1 MGRLKDEKSQKIY
14 VRKLRLLLVL
24 NQSKL
29 TSKQKKKIKKFRKI
43 LRNFNL
49 ISSIMIRKL
58 RLKQKYRFHVKNVNC
73 NYN

>member
-1 MGRLKDEKSQKIY
+1 MVVPSFSVTMGRLKDEKSQKIY

-43 LRNFNL
+43 LRKFQSNF
-49 ISSIMIRKL
+49 
-58 RLKQKYRFHVKNVNC
+58 
-73 NYN
+73 